1 MRFTI
6 ERRRLTDERGKP
18 LAIASNA
25 DFFVCDAES
34 VDDALTTFVRKEDA
48 EVVGSVLTFPGFQ
61 AIATIRKQANV
72 YTLQLAP
79 ATDRALHV

>member
-18 LAIASNA
+18 LAVASTA
-25 DFFVCDAES
+25 EFFACEAES
-34 VDDALTTFVRKEDA
+34 VQDALTMFVGKENV

-61 AIATIRKQANV
+61 AIATVRKESRV
-72 YTLQLAP
+72 YTLQLGP
-79 ATDRALHV
+79 ATDRYIRV